1 MIKKEWS
8 KEEIFTLLQKVKP
21 GINAQLVFYPER
33 EFGNYKNIELRK
45 AAVGIHFYN
54 KGLSTYFIL
63 IERSK
68 YDGFHSQQIA
78 FPGGKFDK
86 DDGELEYTARRESQ
100 EEIGIPIYKGIK
112 ITQLSDVVVSISKFI
127 VSPFVFFHDD
137 EPKIS
142 MNQREVAEILK
153 VNLYEFMGKENIKK
167 DIKIS
172 ENMNLK
178 NIPCFEIQE
187 KIIWGATALILNEL
201 RILFSVK

>member
-21 GINAQLVFYPER
+21 GSNAQKVFYPER
-33 EFGNYKNIELRK
+33 EFGNYTNIELRK
-45 AAVGIHFYN
+45 AAVGIHLYN
-54 KGLSTYFIL
+54 KGKSTYFIL

-78 FPGGKFDK
+78 FPGGKFDE

-100 EEIGIPIYKGIK
+100 EEIGIPVNSGELV
-112 ITQLSDVVVSISKFI
+112 TELSDVVVSVSKFI
-127 VSPFVFFHDD
+127 VSPFVFFHEK
-137 EPKIS
+137 EPDIHI
-142 MNQREVAEILK
+142 NRREVATILK
-153 VNLYEFMGKENIKK
+153 VKLSDFLEKDHSNR

-172 ENMNLK
+172 GNINLK

-187 KIIWGATALILNEL
+187 KIVWGATALILNEL
-201 RILFSVK
+201 KIILKD

>member
-21 GINAQLVFYPER
+21 GINAQLVYYPER

-100 EEIGIPIYKGIK
+100 EEIGIPIDKGIK

-127 VSPFVFFHDD
+127 VSPFVFFHEK
-137 EPKIS
+137 EPDILI
-142 MNQREVAEILK
+142 NHREVATILK
-153 VNLYEFMGKENIKK
+153 VKLSDFLEKDHSNR

-172 ENMNLK
+172 GNINLK

>member
-33 EFGNYKNIELRK
+33 EFGNYTNIELRK

-54 KGLSTYFIL
+54 KGKSTYFIL

-78 FPGGKFDK
+78 FPGGKFDE
-86 DDGELEYTARRESQ
+86 DDRELEYTARRESQ
-100 EEIGIPIYKGIK
+100 EEIGIPVNSGELL
-112 ITQLSDVVVSISKFI
+112 TELSAVIVRVSKFI
-127 VSPFVFFHDD
+127 ISPFVFFHEK
-137 EPKIS
+137 EPEILV
-142 MNQREVAEILK
+142 NHREVASILK
-153 VNLYEFMGKENIKK
+153 VKLSDFLENDHSYR

-172 ENMNLK
+172 GKTNLK
-178 NIPCFEIQE
+178 NIACFEIQE
-187 KIIWGATALILNEL
+187 KIVWGASALILNEL
-201 RILFSVK
+201 RILLR